1 MQGKW
6 LLPSRRRISSLKRFF
21 AAAAKAG
28 MSTGGYV
35 LVNRLEYEELRA
47 EYNALEMPAGWAV
60 LPVEANSV
68 VEAMNAGWERVKDC
82 DWVGGLC
89 DDHVPITPEWDTNLI
104 KHCTGWNVVSSDDAW
119 QAPKRIHGA
128 IVWGG
133 ELLRVLG
140 GIYPSGFKHFFVD
153 DVWETLGRDM
163 NIWTVR
169 MDIIVAHMHASR
181 AKASDATTEH
191 IGRYWDGDEKRFRE
205 WKAKERRVMCDAIMA
220 LCESRN
226 IRIFRPNLQG
236 MSIYIAS
243 PCHDEKYDR
252 RYVKAFENTTN
263 MIRQSG
269 GMVDWGE
276 APGVAEPAL
285 ARAMLTGAF
294 LRSHYDKMLAIDSD
308 MGWDPVDVI
317 RLAQLD
323 LDFVAV
329 AGPKKTS
336 ERQFA
341 FKPIDAANV
350 EITQINGV
358 DVMEVAA
365 VGGAFCLISRAC
377 LEKMVAAYPE
387 LSFFSELGQLEHALF
402 DNIIVKQERLSED
415 YSFCHRW
422 RAIGGKVFIAPAME
436 LSHSGNH
443 TWRGS
448 VSEIMRFAE
457 AAE

>member
-1 MQGKW
+1 MHGRW
-6 LLPSRRRISSLKRFF
+6 LLPSRRRIPSLKRFF
-21 AAAAKAG
+21 AAAEQTF
-28 MSTGGYV
+28 MTTGGYI

-47 EYNALEMPAGWAV
+47 EYNALALPEGWAV

-68 VEAMNAGWERVKDC
+68 VEAMNAGWEHVKDC

-89 DDHVPITPEWDTNLI
+89 DDHVPVTPEWDTKLI
-104 KHCTGWNVVSSDDAW
+104 EHVTGWNVVSSDDAW

-128 IVWGG
+128 IVWSGD
-133 ELLRVLG
+133 LLRTLG

-153 DVWETLGRDM
+153 DVWETLGHDM
-163 NIWTVR
+163 NCWTVR
-169 MDIIVAHMHASR
+169 MDVTVAHMHAQR
-181 AKASDATTEH
+181 TGKSDATTEH
-191 IGRYWDGDEKRFRE
+191 IGRFWDADEKRFRE
-205 WKAKERRVMCDAIMA
+205 WKAKDRRVMCDAIMG
-220 LCESRN
+220 LCEQRG
-226 IRIFRPNLQG
+226 IRIFRPNLSG

-285 ARAMLTGAF
+285 ARAKLAGAF
-294 LRSHYDKMLAIDSD
+294 LRSHHDKMLMIDSD
-308 MGWDPVDVI
+308 MGWSPIDVI
-317 RLAQLD
+317 RLASLG

-329 AGPKKTS
+329 AGPKKTG

-341 FKPIDAANV
+341 FRALDASSID
-350 EITQINGV
+350 ITQINGI
-358 DVMEVAA
+358 DLMEVAG

-377 LEKMVAAYPE
+377 IERMVAAYPE
-387 LSFFSELGQLEHALF
+387 QSFFSEIGQLEHALF
-402 DNIIVKQERLSED
+402 DNLIVEQQRLSED

-422 RAIGGKVFIAPAME
+422 RAIGGKVYIAPSMA
-436 LSHSGNH
+436 LSHSGAH
-443 TWRGS
+443 TWRGAAA
-448 VSEIMRFAE
+448 EIMRFAE